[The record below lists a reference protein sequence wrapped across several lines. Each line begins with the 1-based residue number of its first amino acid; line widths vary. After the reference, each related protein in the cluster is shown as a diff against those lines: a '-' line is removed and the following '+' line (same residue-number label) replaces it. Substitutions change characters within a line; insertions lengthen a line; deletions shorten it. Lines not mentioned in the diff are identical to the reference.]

1 MIDDLHRRAL
11 ALGVHL
17 EYEDV
22 DGVVRPADDE
32 VVRRVVEVLEADR
45 AASPALVDPVFV
57 AAASPD
63 PGAVTVDARLD
74 DASLLVDGSPLP
86 VVVRRD
92 GDRSV
97 VEMPDSL
104 PYGCHTLGLLSG
116 ARADECL
123 VVVRPSTMPGLDPAR
138 RWSGLFVPT
147 YALWETGSPLPSF
160 GHLGAVARRLGS
172 LGIDMVS
179 TLPLYAAFLDDP
191 YDPSPYSPISRLHWN
206 EVFIDDPALPPLPV
220 PAQSDTVD
228 WRALGARRRRQLVR
242 AAKDA
247 DRSLLERLDR
257 FVTAHPDVAAYARFR
272 SAREGGDDGGLVER
286 SHVLAQLLCDE
297 QLHTIGSSTATAS
310 LALDLPI
317 GSHPDGYET
326 WAFPDLFAPAMAV
339 GAPPD
344 TFFTSGQNWGFPP
357 QLPGEMRRTGYELWR
372 RMIERAGRHAA
383 MLRIDHVMAVHRLWW
398 VPDGF
403 PADRGVYVGYPR
415 DELLAVIAAG
425 AAEAGVAIV
434 GENLGTVPPDVV
446 QALDDVGMLGMYEE
460 QFMTD
465 RSPLPVIPART
476 VAGVR
481 THDMSAFA
489 EHVRAHDLTGY
500 RTTLGVDETASAGEL
515 LDAVLS
521 RLAHSDARM
530 VVADLDDL
538 IGETRPHN
546 LPGRVVEGI
555 WQRRL
560 DRPASEILADP
571 DVLRRLDILTGRR

>member
-1 MIDDLHRRAL
+1 
-11 ALGVHL
+11 
-17 EYEDV
+17 
-22 DGVVRPADDE
+22 
-32 VVRRVVEVLEADR
+32 
-45 AASPALVDPVFV
+45 
-57 AAASPD
+57 
-63 PGAVTVDARLD
+63 
-74 DASLLVDGSPLP
+74 
-86 VVVRRD
+86 
-92 GDRSV
+92 
-97 VEMPDSL
+97 
-104 PYGCHTLGLLSG
+104 
-116 ARADECL
+116 
-123 VVVRPSTMPGLDPAR
+123 
-138 RWSGLFVPT
+138 
-147 YALWETGSPLPSF
+147 
-160 GHLGAVARRLGS
+160 
-172 LGIDMVS
+172 
-179 TLPLYAAFLDDP
+179 
-191 YDPSPYSPISRLHWN
+191 
-206 EVFIDDPALPPLPV
+206 
-220 PAQSDTVD
+220 
-228 WRALGARRRRQLVR
+228 
-242 AAKDA
+242 
-247 DRSLLERLDR
+247 
-257 FVTAHPDVAAYARFR
+257 
-272 SAREGGDDGGLVER
+272 
-286 SHVLAQLLCDE
+286 
-297 QLHTIGSSTATAS
+297 
-310 LALDLPI
+310 
-317 GSHPDGYET
+317 
-326 WAFPDLFAPAMAV
+326 MAV

-344 TFFTSGQNWGFPP
+344 TFFTAGQNWGFPP

-425 AAEAGVAIV
+425 AADAGVAIV

-481 THDMSAFA
+481 THDMPAFA
-489 EHVRAHDLTGY
+489 EHVRGHDLTRY